1 MSSRKII
8 VAIAV
13 AVVFSVAS
21 FETAYAHGPAASSGN
36 QSQMP
41 MMGGYGMMGQMP
53 MMGGPGMIGGQMPM
67 MGGPGMMGGQMP
79 MMGGYGMMG
88 QMPMMSGCGM
98 MGQMPMM
105 GSGMMGGQM
114 PMMGGWGRMQILRR
128 DLKADEVKHMMEHRL
143 VWTGNQDIKLG
154 KVTEKD
160 GDSIEVEI
168 VNKDD
173 KVVQKFEVDRHT
185 GWMQPAQ

>member
-36 QSQMP
+36 QS
-41 MMGGYGMMGQMP
+41 QMP

-114 PMMGGWGRMQILRR
+114 PMMDGWGRMQILRR

-160 GDSIEVEI
+160 GDTIEVEI

-185 GWMQPAQ
+185 GWVQPAQ

>member
-1 MSSRKII
+1 MNSRKII
-8 VAIAV
+8 AAIAG
-13 AVVFSVAS
+13 AILFSVAS

-41 MMGGYGMMGQMP
+41 MMGG
-53 MMGGPGMIGGQMPM
+53 PGMVGGQMPM

-79 MMGGYGMMG
+79 MMGGPGMMRG
-88 QMPMMSGCGM
+88 QMPMMGGCGM

-160 GDSIEVEI
+160 DDTIEVEI
-168 VNKDD
+168 VNKDG
-173 KVVQKFEVDRHT
+173 KVVQKFQVDRHT

>member
-41 MMGGYGMMGQMP
+41 LMGGYGMMGQMP

-67 MGGPGMMGGQMP
+67 MGGPG
-79 MMGGYGMMG
+79 
-88 QMPMMSGCGM
+88 
-98 MGQMPMM
+98 
-105 GSGMMGGQM
+105 
-114 PMMGGWGRMQILRR
+114 MMGGWGRMQILRR

-168 VNKDD
+168 VNKED

>member
-67 MGGPGMMGGQMP
+67 MGGPGMMGG
-79 MMGGYGMMG
+79 
-88 QMPMMSGCGM
+88 
-98 MGQMPMM
+98 
-105 GSGMMGGQM
+105 
-114 PMMGGWGRMQILRR
+114 WGRMQILRR

-168 VNKDD
+168 VNKED

>member
-67 MGGPGMMGGQMP
+67 MGSCAG
-79 MMGGYGMMG
+79 
-88 QMPMMSGCGM
+88 
-98 MGQMPMM
+98 
-105 GSGMMGGQM
+105 
-114 PMMGGWGRMQILRR
+114 
-128 DLKADEVKHMMEHRL
+128 
-143 VWTGNQDIKLG
+143 T
-154 KVTEKD
+154 
-160 GDSIEVEI
+160 
-168 VNKDD
+168 
-173 KVVQKFEVDRHT
+173 
-185 GWMQPAQ
+185 

>member
-53 MMGGPGMIGGQMPM
+53 MMGGPGM
-67 MGGPGMMGGQMP
+67 
-79 MMGGYGMMG
+79 
-88 QMPMMSGCGM
+88 
-98 MGQMPMM
+98 
-105 GSGMMGGQM
+105 
-114 PMMGGWGRMQILRR
+114 MGGWGRMQILRR

-168 VNKDD
+168 VNKED

>member
-1 MSSRKII
+1 
-8 VAIAV
+8 
-13 AVVFSVAS
+13 
-21 FETAYAHGPAASSGN
+21 
-36 QSQMP
+36 
-41 MMGGYGMMGQMP
+41 
-53 MMGGPGMIGGQMPM
+53 
-67 MGGPGMMGGQMP
+67 
-79 MMGGYGMMG
+79 
-88 QMPMMSGCGM
+88 
-98 MGQMPMM
+98 
-105 GSGMMGGQM
+105 
-114 PMMGGWGRMQILRR
+114 MMGGWGRMQILRR

-160 GDSIEVEI
+160 GDTIEVEI

>member
-53 MMGGPGMIGGQMPM
+53 MMGGPGMIGGHMPM
-67 MGGPGMMGGQMP
+67 MGGPG
-79 MMGGYGMMG
+79 
-88 QMPMMSGCGM
+88 
-98 MGQMPMM
+98 
-105 GSGMMGGQM
+105 
-114 PMMGGWGRMQILRR
+114 MMGGWGRMQILRR

>member
-67 MGGPGMMGGQMP
+67 MGG
-79 MMGGYGMMG
+79 
-88 QMPMMSGCGM
+88 
-98 MGQMPMM
+98 
-105 GSGMMGGQM
+105 
-114 PMMGGWGRMQILRR
+114 WGRMQILRR

-160 GDSIEVEI
+160 GDTIEVEI

>member
-53 MMGGPGMIGGQMPM
+53 MMGGPGMMGGQMPM
-67 MGGPGMMGGQMP
+67 MGGPG
-79 MMGGYGMMG
+79 
-88 QMPMMSGCGM
+88 
-98 MGQMPMM
+98 
-105 GSGMMGGQM
+105 
-114 PMMGGWGRMQILRR
+114 MMGGWGRMQILRR

>member
-41 MMGGYGMMGQMP
+41 MMGGYGMMG
-53 MMGGPGMIGGQMPM
+53 GPGMIGGQMPM
-67 MGGPGMMGGQMP
+67 MGGPGMMGG
-79 MMGGYGMMG
+79 
-88 QMPMMSGCGM
+88 
-98 MGQMPMM
+98 
-105 GSGMMGGQM
+105 
-114 PMMGGWGRMQILRR
+114 WGRMQILRR
-128 DLKADEVKHMMEHRL
+128 DLKAVEVKHMMEHRL

-168 VNKDD
+168 VNKGD

>member
-1 MSSRKII
+1 MNSRKII
-8 VAIAV
+8 AAIAG
-13 AVVFSVAS
+13 AILFSVAS

-41 MMGGYGMMGQMP
+41 MMGG
-53 MMGGPGMIGGQMPM
+53 PGMVGGQMPM
-67 MGGPGMMGGQMP
+67 MGGPGMMRGQMP
-79 MMGGYGMMG
+79 MMG
-88 QMPMMSGCGM
+88 GCGM

-160 GDSIEVEI
+160 DDTIEVEI
-168 VNKDD
+168 VNKDG
-173 KVVQKFEVDRHT
+173 KVVQKFQVDRHT

>member
-1 MSSRKII
+1 MSTQVEHSRMFRRGG
-8 VAIAV
+8 ALGYLEAHDRHLT
-13 AVVFSVAS
+13 AAQDPQFS
-21 FETAYAHGPAASSGN
+21 FGF
-36 QSQMP
+36 
-41 MMGGYGMMGQMP
+41 
-53 MMGGPGMIGGQMPM
+53 I
-67 MGGPGMMGGQMP
+67 
-79 MMGGYGMMG
+79 
-88 QMPMMSGCGM
+88 GCGM

-160 GDSIEVEI
+160 GDTIEVEI

>member
-36 QSQMP
+36 QS
-41 MMGGYGMMGQMP
+41 
-53 MMGGPGMIGGQMPM
+53 
-67 MGGPGMMGGQMP
+67 QMP

-160 GDSIEVEI
+160 GDTIEVEI

>member
-67 MGGPGMMGGQMP
+67 MGGPG
-79 MMGGYGMMG
+79 
-88 QMPMMSGCGM
+88 
-98 MGQMPMM
+98 
-105 GSGMMGGQM
+105 
-114 PMMGGWGRMQILRR
+114 MMGGWGRMQILRR

>member
-41 MMGGYGMMGQMP
+41 MMGGYGMMG
-53 MMGGPGMIGGQMPM
+53 GPGMIGGQMPM
-67 MGGPGMMGGQMP
+67 MGGPG
-79 MMGGYGMMG
+79 
-88 QMPMMSGCGM
+88 
-98 MGQMPMM
+98 
-105 GSGMMGGQM
+105 
-114 PMMGGWGRMQILRR
+114 MMGGWGRMQILRR

-168 VNKDD
+168 VNKGD

>member
-67 MGGPGMMGGQMP
+67 MGGPGMMGG
-79 MMGGYGMMG
+79 
-88 QMPMMSGCGM
+88 
-98 MGQMPMM
+98 
-105 GSGMMGGQM
+105 
-114 PMMGGWGRMQILRR
+114 WGRMQILRR

-160 GDSIEVEI
+160 GDTIEVEI